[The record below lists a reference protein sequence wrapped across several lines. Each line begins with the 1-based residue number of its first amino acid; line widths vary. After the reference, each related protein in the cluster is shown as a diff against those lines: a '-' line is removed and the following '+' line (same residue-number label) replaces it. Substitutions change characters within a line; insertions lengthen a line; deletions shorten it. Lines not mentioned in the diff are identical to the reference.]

1 MGRMIAALV
10 ALCCLAAAVTPA
22 VAQQT
27 PVKWATVNSELGVA
41 YPLDQLENTIQFTL
55 ESAAVASRFAAT
67 GRNVVAQPGKRLLI
81 LTGSLTNIQTHE
93 YPIGPE
99 SVAMFV
105 FSETGE
111 RSLSS
116 VDTFGLPDLAPLH
129 ANLKPKEKVRF
140 VTVVQIHAEG
150 AIKRLAVRRGN
161 GRVAWYDV
169 QKDLTAT
176 DSVFL
181 KGLDLAQKAET
192 SAATA
197 FDFGAFDMQ
206 VESAGPVSS
215 ADNSKPDAASRTY
228 AVTLKVTNVL
238 KAPEKIGW
246 QYATPSLA
254 DTGGTALSWNSDL
267 IDSATGKT
275 VGAELEPGK
284 PYLLRYVFSGDP
296 GRTVNAFTLTQA
308 NGGRTIAV
316 ALK

>member
-1 MGRMIAALV
+1 MGRMIAAIV
-10 ALCCLAAAVTPA
+10 VLCGLAAAGSPA
-22 VAQQT
+22 LAQQA
-27 PVKWATVNSELGVA
+27 PIKWATVNSELGVA
-41 YPLDQLENTIQFTL
+41 YPLAQLENTIQFTL

-81 LTGSLTNIQTHE
+81 LTGSLTNVQTHE

-105 FSETGE
+105 FSETAE

-129 ANLKPKEKVRF
+129 ANLKPKETIRF
-140 VTVVQIHAEG
+140 VTVIQIHAEG
-150 AIKRLAVRRGN
+150 PIKRLAVRRGN

-169 QKDLTAT
+169 QKDVTSGA
-176 DSVFL
+176 SVFL
-181 KGLDLAQKAET
+181 KGLDLAPRAET
-192 SAATA
+192 SAPRV

-215 ADNSKPDAASRTY
+215 ADNSRPDASSRTY

-246 QYATPSLA
+246 QYATPTLA
-254 DTGGTALSWNSDL
+254 DADGRTLSWNSDL
-267 IDSATGKT
+267 IDTATGRT
-275 VGAELEPGK
+275 VGAELDPGK

-296 GRTVNAFTLTQA
+296 GRTLNIFTLTQA
-308 NGGRTIAV
+308 NGGRTIGV